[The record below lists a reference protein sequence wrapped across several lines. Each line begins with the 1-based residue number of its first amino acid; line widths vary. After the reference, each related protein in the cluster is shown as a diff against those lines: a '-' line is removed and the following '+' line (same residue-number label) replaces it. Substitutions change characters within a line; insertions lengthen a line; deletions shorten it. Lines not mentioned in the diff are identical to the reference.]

1 MDPFAA
7 FNLVCSIIQI
17 IDLSTKVVKKC
28 HELYRDGVSSE
39 DQEIE
44 NMGRHLT
51 DLGKNLDLP
60 NQDGNDELIDLAAKC
75 SRTAQELI
83 AELRKRQ
90 AHGLHRRREAIKKS
104 FQGMWRGNRIELIQ
118 KRLNEYRKL
127 LDSRILVALRSVH
140 YHNFPG
146 CSLRAQLYIR

>member
-1 MDPFAA
+1 MDPLIA
-7 FNLVCSIIQI
+7 FSLVCGIIQV
-17 IDLSTKVVKKC
+17 IDFSTKVVKKC
-28 HELYRDGVSSE
+28 HELYRDGISSE
-39 DQEIE
+39 DHEIE
-44 NMGRHLT
+44 DMARHLT

-60 NQDGNDELIDLAAKC
+60 NQDDNDELIELAAKC

-90 AHGLHRRREAIKKS
+90 AHGLHRKREAIKKT
-104 FQGMWRGNRIELIQ
+104 FQCMWRGNRIELIQ

-140 YHNFPG
+140 FYSFPG
-146 CSLRAQLYIR
+146 CSSRAQLYIC